1 VDCGALCSSPASD
14 GALCRV
20 MERGDVGESRLV
32 TWYSGLSSLSEK
44 MEDDDVSV
52 ILLWRSSDSNV
63 VTLEDA
69 TDAAKS

>member
-1 VDCGALCSSPASD
+1 M
-14 GALCRV
+14 